1 MTPPGPSPVRAAC
14 AARDDADPLRDLPA
28 RFVPGEAGTLY
39 FDANS
44 VGAMPVAAQANLAR
58 ISGEWQRLRRRG
70 WSESDWLAAPARL
83 GAKLAPILG
92 AAADEVIVCDTTSLN
107 LFKAL
112 AAAVSLRPGRHTIV
126 SEAATFP
133 TDLYVAQ
140 GLAAFRGGVTLR
152 LLKEDEPIEAAIGD
166 DTIALYLSQVDYRSA
181 RRLDIHALTRAA
193 HDRGAL
199 AIWDLSHGAGAVA
212 ADLDAADVD
221 LAVGCGYKYLCGGPG
236 APAWIFAAR
245 RLHDAIVPALAGWMG
260 HADTFSFPIDYA
272 PAPGMARFLVGTPA
286 VIANAAME
294 AACDIWASVDPASVF
309 AKHAALGDLLIE
321 LVDAGIAGPG
331 VGVAGPRDA
340 RERGGFVAL
349 RHEGGA
355 ALVAALGEAGIVSSF
370 RPPDSIRF
378 GLSALTHRFV
388 DVFDAATRLGEIV
401 RSGRW
406 RDPRYRKGKSI

>member
-1 MTPPGPSPVRAAC
+1 MRPASVPTRAEC
-14 AARDDADPLRDLPA
+14 AALDAADPLRDYPQ
-28 RFVPGEAGTLY
+28 RFVAGEAGTLY

-44 VGAMPVAAQANLAR
+44 VGAMPLAAAGNIAR
-58 ISGEWQRLRRRG
+58 IEGEWQRLRRRG

-92 AAADEVIVCDTTSLN
+92 AGADEVIVCDTTSIN
-107 LFKAL
+107 LYKAL
-112 AAAVSLRPGRHTIV
+112 AAAVALRPGRHTIV

-140 GLAAFRGGVTLR
+140 GLAALRGGLTLR
-152 LLKEDEPIEAAIGD
+152 FLKDGEPIADAIGD
-166 DTIALYLSQVDYRSA
+166 DTIAIYVSQVDYRSA

-193 HDRGAL
+193 HARGAL
-199 AIWDLSHGAGAVA
+199 AIWDLSHGAGAVP

-236 APAWIFAAR
+236 SPSWIFAAR
-245 RLHDAIVPALAGWMG
+245 RLHDEIQPALAGWMG

-272 PAPGMARFLVGTPA
+272 PGAGMRRFLVGTPS

-294 AACDIWASVDPASVF
+294 AACDLWAAVDPQRVF
-309 AKHAALGDLLIE
+309 AKHAALGDLLIR
-321 LVDAGIAGPG
+321 LVDAGAAGPG
-331 VGVAGPRDA
+331 VGVASPRDA
-340 RERGGFVAL
+340 AERGGFVAL

-378 GLSALTHRFV
+378 GLSALSHRYV
-388 DVFDAATRLGEIV
+388 DIFDAATRLGEIV
-401 RSGRW
+401 ASGRW
-406 RDPRYRKGKSI
+406 RDPKYRKGKSI